1 MTAGQL
7 RINSAQAE
15 ERVKMKT
22 NKLLL
27 GFIALVFVVALCN
40 CLLIGMRSPRYKFQQ
55 GQELSLA
62 EKYNQD
68 ELPIG
73 ADAENVAY
81 MGQTFITKG
90 GDEIK
95 LVAELSGGDI
105 DINIKFAN
113 DPEIYKFQ
121 INTATENKAEW
132 EDFEI
137 IPFLR
142 GAEDG
147 KYHFWLYIKEK

>member
-1 MTAGQL
+1 
-7 RINSAQAE
+7 
-15 ERVKMKT
+15 MK
-22 NKLLL
+22 NKLIL

-40 CLLIGMRSPRYKFQQ
+40 CLLIGTKAPKYEFQP

-62 EKYNQD
+62 QKYDQD
-68 ELPIG
+68 ELPAG
-73 ADAENVAY
+73 ADTEDVVPL
-81 MGQTFITKG
+81 GETFTTTDGTK
-90 GDEIK
+90 IK
-95 LVAELSGGDI
+95 IVSELSGGDI

-113 DPEIYKFQ
+113 DPEIYKFR

-142 GAEDG
+142 GGQDG
-147 KYHFWLYIKEK
+147 KYHFWLWIKQK